1 MLIRRATK
9 EEIRHSCLRYHYA
22 HRVPQVSAGYS
33 VFTDSGE
40 FCGTV
45 CFGTGACPQIGR
57 PYGLVQGEV
66 CELVRVAL
74 SGGQGHGHTSEVVAD
89 ALRRLHRDRPM
100 IRLVVSYADADQG
113 HMGTI
118 YQATNW
124 TYVGTVK
131 AGELTNVLVDGE
143 RVHHRTLTK
152 RMGPQSAA
160 RELEARGH
168 DVRLEPTKG
177 KRKYLMPLDM
187 KMRKRVRK
195 LAQPYPKAGA

>member
-1 MLIRRATK
+1 MRAREATRQEMDYATRRW
-9 EEIRHSCLRYHYA
+9 HYSHKA
-22 HRVPQVSAGYS
+22 PSNAYGYS
-33 VFTDSGE
+33 YFTDGGGFMGVVLFSN
-40 FCGTV
+40 
-45 CFGTGACPQIGR
+45 GANYHIGCE
-57 PYGLVQGEV
+57 YGLFMGEV

-74 SGGQGHGHTSEVVAD
+74 NGDQGHGHTSTVVAD
-89 ALRRLHRDRPM
+89 ALRRLHHDRPM
-100 IRLVVSYADADQG
+100 VRLVVSYADADQG
-113 HMGTI
+113 HLGTI

-124 TYVGTVK
+124 VYVGTVK

-152 RMGPQSAA
+152 RMGPQSAV

>member
-1 MLIRRATK
+1 MRARAATRREMEYAT
-9 EEIRHSCLRYHYA
+9 RRWHYSHKA
-22 HRVPQVSAGYS
+22 PSNAYGYS
-33 VFTDSGE
+33 YFTDGGGFMGVVLFSN
-40 FCGTV
+40 
-45 CFGTGACPQIGR
+45 GANYHIGR
-57 PYGLVQGEV
+57 EYGLFMGEV

-89 ALRRLHRDRPM
+89 ALRRLHHDRPM

-195 LAQPYPKAGA
+195 LARPYPKAGA